1 VETNDAGMARRMVF
15 PKSMT
20 ESTDSLFCRCSLV
33 AASGLAG
40 ELSVP
45 TRRSGQLLAECL
57 REMLEDFAGRA
68 FDFSEPVQEGD
79 DWDICARRGHEGFRL
94 QVAFLE
100 SAATEAPGELVI
112 TILPEFNW
120 NPFKA
125 RNHNGPPSSI
135 NLLKIVVG
143 KVLKRCQSVR
153 PDLRG
158 LPMIVVTASGKGAQ
172 DSVVETALSSPG
184 TLASYSPSASSPG
197 AR

>member
-1 VETNDAGMARRMVF
+1 MMNGL
-15 PKSMT
+15 SQGMT
-20 ESTDSLFCRCSLV
+20 ESTDSLFCRSSLV
-33 AASGLAG
+33 SASGSAG
-40 ELSVP
+40 ELSLP
-45 TRRSGQLLAECL
+45 TRRSGQLFAESL

-79 DWDICARRGHEGFRL
+79 DWDICARRGHDRFRL

-100 SAATEAPGELVI
+100 SAATETAGELVI

-125 RNHNGPPSSI
+125 RNHNGRPSSI
-135 NLLKIVVG
+135 NLLHTVVG
-143 KVLKRCQSVR
+143 KVLKRCQSAR

-158 LPMIVVTASGKGAQ
+158 LPMIVVAASGRGAQ
-172 DSVVETALSSPG
+172 GSVVEAALSSPG
-184 TLASYSPSASSPG
+184 NLASYSPSASSPDPMLG